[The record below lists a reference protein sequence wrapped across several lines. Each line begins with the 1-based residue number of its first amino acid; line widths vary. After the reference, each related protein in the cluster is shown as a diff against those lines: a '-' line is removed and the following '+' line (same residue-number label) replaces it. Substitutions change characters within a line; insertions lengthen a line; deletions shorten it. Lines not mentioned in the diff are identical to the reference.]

1 MKSFSHKRISAG
13 FTLIEVML
21 AILLLAVLLAAAFG
35 GIRSAVKG
43 MAVGEDLI
51 DRTNRL
57 RVAQEFIRHQ
67 ISRVLP
73 LPFGQESGTGSNFL
87 FQGERDFMRFVAP
100 MPGYLSNG
108 GSYVQTLELSNTRNG
123 KQLLFGHAMLNG
135 FDLKRLD
142 KDQAEPVIL
151 MDQVESGRFEY
162 RKLDDQ
168 GELEDWSDDW
178 DDPSLIPVMVRINL
192 KMRPQALVGWPDME
206 IPVVLDVGA
215 ARQSQSVRFEDLGQ
229 SNSQDAATINPSGG
243 VGSTR

>member
-1 MKSFSHKRISAG
+1 MKRVLPGSDQRG

-43 MAVGEDLI
+43 MHIGENLM

-67 ISRVLP
+67 LSRTLP
-73 LPFGQESGTGSNFL
+73 LPFGQEHGTGKNLMFEGKHDL
-87 FQGERDFMRFVAP
+87 MRFVAP

-108 GSYVQTLELSNTRNG
+108 GAYVQTLELTNTRNG
-123 KQLLFGHAMLNG
+123 KQLLFNHWMLNG
-135 FDLKRLD
+135 FDVD
-142 KDQAEPVIL
+142 KLRHGDSEPVVL
-151 MDQVESGRFEY
+151 MDQVDSGKFEY

-178 DDPSLIPVMVRINL
+178 DDPSITPVMIRIEL
-192 KMRPQALVGWPDME
+192 KMRKEALVGWPDME
-206 IPVVLDVGA
+206 IPLVLDVGSA
-215 ARQSQSVRFEDLGQ
+215 QQSQSVRFEDITPQ
-229 SNSQDAATINPSGG
+229 QDQATPPNGG
-243 VGSTR
+243 VRPSR

>member
-1 MKSFSHKRISAG
+1 MTSLTRRSGSTG

-43 MAVGEDLI
+43 MGIGEALI

-57 RVAQEFIRHQ
+57 RVAQEFLRHQ
-67 ISRVLP
+67 LSRSLP
-73 LPFGQESGTGSNFL
+73 LPFGQESGTGSNLL
-87 FQGERDFMRFVAP
+87 FEGENDFIRFVAP

-108 GSYVQTLELSNTRNG
+108 GAYVQTLELSNTRNG

-135 FDLKRLD
+135 FDLQKLRKED
-142 KDQAEPVIL
+142 SVPVVL
-151 MDQVESGRFEY
+151 MDQIESGKFEY

-178 DDPSLIPVMVRINL
+178 DDPSMMPVMIRIRV
-192 KMRPQALVGWPDME
+192 KMRPEALVDWPDME
-206 IPVVLDVGA
+206 IPLVLDVGA
-215 ARQSQSVRFEDLGQ
+215 ARQSQTVRFDDVPTQNLMDQDKG
-229 SNSQDAATINPSGG
+229 SNGARSSK
-243 VGSTR
+243 

>member
-1 MKSFSHKRISAG
+1 MRMRILQGARG

-43 MAVGEDLI
+43 MHSGEDLM

-67 ISRVLP
+67 VSRILP
-73 LPFGQESGTGSNFL
+73 LPFGQERGTGENLL
-87 FQGERDFMRFVAP
+87 FEGKRDLMRFVAP

-108 GSYVQTLELSNTRNG
+108 GAYVQTLELSNTRNG
-123 KQLLFGHAMLNG
+123 RQLLVNHWMLNG
-135 FDLKRLD
+135 FDKD
-142 KDQAEPVIL
+142 KLNKGDSEPVVL
-151 MDQVESGRFEY
+151 MDQIESGKFEY

-178 DDPSLIPVMVRINL
+178 DEPNLTPVMVRIEL
-192 KMRPQALVGWPDME
+192 KMRKEALVGWPDMD
-206 IPVVLDVGA
+206 IPLMLDVGA
-215 ARQSQSVRFEDLGQ
+215 ARQSNTVRFDDILPREGMTVPPNNA
-229 SNSQDAATINPSGG
+229 S
-243 VGSTR
+243 GSTR

>member
-1 MKSFSHKRISAG
+1 MNFTRSRRAHAG

-57 RVAQEFIRHQ
+57 RVAQEFVRHQ
-67 ISRVLP
+67 ISRTLP
-73 LPFGQESGTGSNFL
+73 LPFGQESGTSSNYL
-87 FQGERDFMRFVAP
+87 FQGEGDFMRFVAP

-108 GSYVQTLELSNTRNG
+108 GSYVQTLELANTRNG

-142 KDQAEPVIL
+142 KDKAEPVIL
-151 MDQVESGRFEY
+151 MDQVESGRFQY
-162 RKLDDQ
+162 RKLDDK

-178 DDPSLIPVMVRINL
+178 DDPGMIPVMVRIQL
-192 KMRPQALVGWPDME
+192 KMRPEALVGWPDME
-206 IPVVLDVGA
+206 IPVVLDAGA
-215 ARQSQSVRFEDLGQ
+215 ARQSQSLRFEDLDQ
-229 SNSQDAATINPSGG
+229 ATSQDAATSNPQGG
-243 VGSTR
+243 VSHKK

>member
-1 MKSFSHKRISAG
+1 MRSSKLSATRG

-43 MAVGEDLI
+43 MHIGENLM

-73 LPFGQESGTGSNFL
+73 LPFGQERGTGENLMFEGKHDL
-87 FQGERDFMRFVAP
+87 MRFVAP

-108 GSYVQTLELSNTRNG
+108 GAYVQTLELTNTRSG
-123 KQLLFGHAMLNG
+123 KQLLFNHWMLNG
-135 FDLKRLD
+135 FDRD
-142 KDQAEPVIL
+142 KLRKGDSEPVIL
-151 MDQVESGRFEY
+151 MDQVESGKFEY

-178 DDPSLIPVMVRINL
+178 DKPSITPVMIRITL
-192 KMRPQALVGWPDME
+192 KMRKEALVGWPDME
-206 IPVVLDVGA
+206 IPLMLDVGA
-215 ARQSQSVRFEDLGQ
+215 ARQSQTISFDDIDRQQ
-229 SNSQDAATINPSGG
+229 SEARQGG
-243 VGSTR
+243 DGRPTR

>member
-1 MKSFSHKRISAG
+1 MKRVLPGLDQRG

-43 MAVGEDLI
+43 MHIGENLM

-67 ISRVLP
+67 LSRTLP
-73 LPFGQESGTGSNFL
+73 LPFGQEHGTGQNLMFE
-87 FQGERDFMRFVAP
+87 GKRDLMRFVAP

-108 GSYVQTLELSNTRNG
+108 GAYVQTLELTNTRNG
-123 KQLLFGHAMLNG
+123 KQLLFNHWMLNG
-135 FDLKRLD
+135 FDVD
-142 KDQAEPVIL
+142 KLRHGDSEPVVL
-151 MDQVESGRFEY
+151 MDQVDSGKFEY

-178 DDPSLIPVMVRINL
+178 DDPSITPVMIRIEL
-192 KMRPQALVGWPDME
+192 KMRKEALVGWPDME
-206 IPVVLDVGA
+206 IPLVLDVGSA
-215 ARQSQSVRFEDLGQ
+215 QQSQSVRFEDITPQ
-229 SNSQDAATINPSGG
+229 QDQATPTSGG
-243 VGSTR
+243 VRPSR

>member
-1 MKSFSHKRISAG
+1 MRIRKLPATRG

-43 MAVGEDLI
+43 MHIGENLM

-73 LPFGQESGTGSNFL
+73 LPFGQERGTGENLMFEGKHDL
-87 FQGERDFMRFVAP
+87 MRFVAP

-108 GSYVQTLELSNTRNG
+108 GAYVQTLELTSTRNG
-123 KQLLFGHAMLNG
+123 KQLLFNHWMLNG
-135 FDLKRLD
+135 FDKD
-142 KDQAEPVIL
+142 KLNKGGSEPVIL
-151 MDQVESGRFEY
+151 MDQVESGEFEY

-178 DDPSLIPVMVRINL
+178 DKPSITPVMIRITL
-192 KMRPQALVGWPDME
+192 KMRKEALVGWPDME
-206 IPVVLDVGA
+206 IPLMLDVGA
-215 ARQSQSVRFEDLGQ
+215 ARQSNAVSFDDILPKEGMAIPP
-229 SNSQDAATINPSGG
+229 NGG